1 MINNLIEITN
11 NIEKIIKI
19 LLIFYKHLNSFKLP
33 IYKFRKNFEVI
44 FISKNQNTFFALLLN
59 ILTIKLTHIYI
70 HLQLNSKH
78 MHTHSQTYTLI
89 HI

>member
-44 FISKNQNTFFALLLN
+44 FISKNQNKFFALLLN
-59 ILTIKLTHIYI
+59 IHDKIFDNQAHTYI
-70 HLQLNSKH
+70 HTSATQ
-78 MHTHSQTYTLI
+78 
-89 HI
+89 